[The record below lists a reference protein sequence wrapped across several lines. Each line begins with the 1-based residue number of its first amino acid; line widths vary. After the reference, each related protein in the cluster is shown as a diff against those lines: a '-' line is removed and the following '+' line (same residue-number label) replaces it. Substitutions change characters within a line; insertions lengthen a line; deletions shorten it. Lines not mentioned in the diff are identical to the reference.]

1 MAVKLARLDLG
12 GEQAAARF
20 RAERQYLAALEHPY
34 IARLLDGGVTDDGRL
49 YLVLELV
56 DGVPIDDYC
65 TSHGLGLEDRLRL
78 VRKVCAAVEYAHQR
92 LIVHRDLKPSNVLV
106 CADGTPKLV
115 DFGIAKLLRPDT
127 LAAEGAVTQDAS
139 RFLTPGYASPEQR
152 AGVPVTTASD
162 VYSLGVLLYELLAY
176 TLPRPA
182 EGDAEGILAEPMP
195 VSAAAAVQALTRSSP
210 GLAADPRALRGDVDS
225 ILTRAL
231 RRMPEERY
239 PTAAALDEDLRRF
252 LEGEPVR
259 ARQST
264 LTYRS
269 RKFVRR
275 HALGVG
281 MTAALSLSLLTGGT
295 LYAIEAR
302 TTARALNVAA
312 RRGEFLEKVLRSADP
327 ASGRRDVT
335 VAEVLDVAV
344 AQLAQDRSEDPAV
357 AASLFEVV
365 AETDKNLGRYPQ
377 ALDAISN
384 ALALLN
390 AHGGEPFTHRGRPHD
405 PRRCPEARWQ
415 GRGIRGLAPGSA
427 FPARPPA
434 QHGDAVRSG
443 PRSARNHPQASGP

>member
-1 MAVKLARLDLG
+1 MTAMTPERWREIKAVLEQVLELEGDERKELLALTGSRNAALLREVEELLAQEGAATPLTGAVAAAVIETASAPGELGTRIGPYLLEAEVGRGGMGAVYRARRADGQYDSRVAVKLARLDLG

-312 RRGEFLEKVLRSADP
+312 RRGEFLEKVLRSAE
-327 ASGRRDVT
+327 SGQR
-335 VAEVLDVAV
+335 
-344 AQLAQDRSEDPAV
+344 
-357 AASLFEVV
+357 
-365 AETDKNLGRYPQ
+365 ET
-377 ALDAISN
+377 
-384 ALALLN
+384 
-390 AHGGEPFTHRGRPHD
+390 
-405 PRRCPEARWQ
+405 
-415 GRGIRGLAPGSA
+415 
-427 FPARPPA
+427 
-434 QHGDAVRSG
+434 
-443 PRSARNHPQASGP
+443 